1 MDALGERLIRR
12 AGLSTEPMHF
22 GTVLAWMDR
31 CAGTY
36 IAGGAQ
42 DAADPDAPVCLDIV
56 VDGVVVAMTLAE
68 QYRADIAAAGVGD
81 GRHGF
86 EFNLDE

>member
-1 MDALGERLIRR
+1 
-12 AGLSTEPMHF
+12 
-22 GTVLAWMDR
+22 
-31 CAGTY
+31 
-36 IAGGAQ
+36 
-42 DAADPDAPVCLDIV
+42 PDAPVCLDIV

-86 EFNLDE
+86 EFNLDEPLAPGAAHTVEVRRSADGLRICAMAVDAAGAWTALLAA